1 MYLRFRI
8 HRLDEEARAPIG
20 VFNEAYRLLEE
31 RALAEHE
38 TEAIEE
44 LLAWFKEHLPIP
56 TRFKRASGDHRPNR
70 AICWLKSS
78 ATEHVRQVRALTAL
92 LEIQGVL
99 VEVVKT
105 EEPGSIV
112 YEDDYQVAA
121 EPYDRTP
128 T

>member
-8 HRLDEEARAPIG
+8 HRFDEEARAPVG
-20 VFNEAYRLLEE
+20 VFDEAYRLLEE
-31 RALAEHE
+31 GALAEHE

-44 LLAWFKEHLPIP
+44 LLGWFKEHLPIP
-56 TRFKRASGDHRPNR
+56 TRFKRAPGAHRPNR

-78 ATEHVRQVRALTAL
+78 ATEHVRQARALAAL
-92 LEIQGVL
+92 LQIQGVM
-99 VEVVKT
+99 VEVIKT